1 LQADPAQADPA
12 PANPPTPERVAAYPL
27 PTYRASTN
35 GSGPAEL
42 TPLSWSAATG
52 YLDGRAS
59 SDHRVLRGIRS
70 AVALA
75 TIALALA
82 VAFAATMSL
91 LIWAIAA
98 AIHHAAAN

>member
-1 LQADPAQADPA
+1 
-12 PANPPTPERVAAYPL
+12 
-27 PTYRASTN
+27 
-35 GSGPAEL
+35 
-42 TPLSWSAATG
+42 
-52 YLDGRAS
+52 
-59 SDHRVLRGIRS
+59 VLRGIRS